1 MAVCTHCGRESR
13 GDERFCMS
21 CGQPLT
27 SSDAAPAGSAGVGA
41 GAPVWPVTAQDAAQQ
56 AAPAANQS
64 QQVQQSQQ
72 PQQSQGGA
80 AVAIA
85 SRSRL
90 IVRRLPSADGG
101 TADGPGVEVGEFIL
115 DGRDVAIGRAPSC
128 DIVLEGDQLASR
140 RHALLRS
147 RSDGYTV
154 VDLGSSN
161 GTYINDLEIREAVLL
176 HEGDRISIG
185 GHELIYSTSPASPH
199 ASLAGVKLADPEA
212 APMSETD
219 PNAVAVIAETAE
231 SPAVVAAAAAPAQ
244 AESLPDDDAA
254 FLVTPAD
261 LAASAANDEAVA
273 LDDAAPI
280 AEVVAVE
287 EAQEVP
293 ADESSDASATAAT
306 AEPDFAASGLTDAD
320 FEALRQQLA
329 QVSDAL
335 ARKASAESRVIGRL
349 RGALESARDQLA
361 ALAENAGTAADSAPS
376 GDVSNLI
383 MIARQ
388 AAENPRHLDYLTAL
402 AEHAGEIA
410 DALEAGQSASN
421 TSGGVSASDLDAVR
435 ARLDE
440 ALG

>member
-1 MAVCTHCGRESR
+1 
-13 GDERFCMS
+13 
-21 CGQPLT
+21 
-27 SSDAAPAGSAGVGA
+27 
-41 GAPVWPVTAQDAAQQ
+41 
-56 AAPAANQS
+56 
-64 QQVQQSQQ
+64 
-72 PQQSQGGA
+72 
-80 AVAIA
+80 
-85 SRSRL
+85 L